1 MKPKIPIIVAVDFT
15 ERARSAANYAA
26 DMALATE
33 SELHVFHAVQIPVS
47 PADAPVGYVF
57 DQVMKSATNSLEKWA
72 EELRERTKNQVTVS
86 TVLEVGG
93 LAFQL
98 QVVCDRLKPFV
109 VVMGGPGDVYERLLG
124 GGGSLYA
131 VRHLPYPVLVV
142 PQGSTFHAIRKV
154 AMACELTELQDGM
167 PVSRAFLRELQGL
180 FAAHFDILNVSS
192 DHKANKDKE
201 LFELYHWKES
211 LEEVTP
217 ALHFIKAATVEEGIT
232 RYLAQQDVDWLMV
245 FPRRHG
251 LLEFHRSQ
259 SKRIVMHCP
268 IPVLSI
274 CEPAKV
280 RAKTH

>member
-192 DHKANKDKE
+192 GHKANKDKE